1 MDFNSW
7 IENTFADMTWKETLA
22 AIAVCITTL
31 IALEIFYWSP
41 ALRAADTA
49 PKQDPK
55 YIANYEN
62 LLLKHSDQRLAWRP
76 NISTE
81 TFNIAWISGSSAI
94 LRNKNRLF
102 DNKTRYTLPLLL
114 SQHIKTIDGR
124 DVKIYDYTM
133 SGGMSVAN
141 LIRTAHAVDSLKPDF
156 IVLAI
161 NPFWIMQDRRLV
173 NYTFHSKGH
182 LLSEIV
188 LSARAMGLASFLSP
202 MNVFTSVLQAHASSI
217 ELRHLGRRWLQ
228 KKVNLLSIYMPRPK
242 KVKRNNI
249 SVISD
254 WIRVSGVNHGIQS
267 EDRVRQYQTNAMMM
281 DKPNVEGMGAMLL
294 ETTIDRL
301 GTSGIPTL
309 VYMAPTDPALRA
321 DDLAATR
328 MDEITAAVQSVVDQ
342 KSYDNLHFDAA
353 SSHML
358 DSASFRDLLHLKNES
373 SMLTFFTDHMERILE
388 ADVTTTSIASRFSR
402 VQE

>member
-1 MDFNSW
+1 
-7 IENTFADMTWKETLA
+7 
-22 AIAVCITTL
+22 
-31 IALEIFYWSP
+31 
-41 ALRAADTA
+41 
-49 PKQDPK
+49 
-55 YIANYEN
+55 
-62 LLLKHSDQRLAWRP
+62 
-76 NISTE
+76 
-81 TFNIAWISGSSAI
+81 
-94 LRNKNRLF
+94 
-102 DNKTRYTLPLLL
+102 
-114 SQHIKTIDGR
+114 
-124 DVKIYDYTM
+124 
-133 SGGMSVAN
+133 
-141 LIRTAHAVDSLKPDF
+141 
-156 IVLAI
+156 
-161 NPFWIMQDRRLV
+161 
-173 NYTFHSKGH
+173 
-182 LLSEIV
+182 
-188 LSARAMGLASFLSP
+188 
-202 MNVFTSVLQAHASSI
+202 
-217 ELRHLGRRWLQ
+217 
-228 KKVNLLSIYMPRPK
+228 
-242 KVKRNNI
+242 
-249 SVISD
+249 
-254 WIRVSGVNHGIQS
+254 
-267 EDRVRQYQTNAMMM
+267 M